1 MAEIKSY
8 IKTEKGGEEI
18 ENFGERPKSP
28 YFNELTGVLAIKAHL
43 SFIFKLLD
51 ED

>member
-18 ENFGERPKSP
+18 GNFGERPKRP
-28 YFNELTGVLAIKAHL
+28 YSNELTGVLAIKAHL
-43 SFIFKLLD
+43 SFI
-51 ED
+51 